1 MIDIIYSFDNAI
13 LDFFQSIHFPLLN
26 KFMVFVTSLGN
37 GGIIWIVLSL
47 VLLFFKK
54 TRKAGLASA
63 IALIF
68 GLIICNLTLK
78 ELVQRAR
85 PMFQEFAEYEKLIK
99 TPSDYSFPSGHTTS
113 AFASALAAS
122 YFFKNKAFVI
132 SSVTLAAII
141 AISRLYLYV
150 HFPTDVIAGL
160 IIGTIC
166 AVLGIIITSFIC
178 KKLGK
183 RQSE

>member
-1 MIDIIYSFDNAI
+1 MIDAIYTFDNAI

-37 GGIIWIVLSL
+37 GGRIWIGLSL

-54 TRKAGLASA
+54 TRKAGIASA

-85 PMFQEFAEYEKLIK
+85 PCFQEFAEYEWLIK

-122 YFFKNKAFVI
+122 CFFRNKAFVI

-141 AISRLYLYV
+141 AISRIYLYV

-160 IIGTIC
+160 IIGVIC
-166 AVLGIIITSFIC
+166 AILGVIITNFIY
-178 KKLGK
+178 KKLSKNLG
-183 RQSE
+183 